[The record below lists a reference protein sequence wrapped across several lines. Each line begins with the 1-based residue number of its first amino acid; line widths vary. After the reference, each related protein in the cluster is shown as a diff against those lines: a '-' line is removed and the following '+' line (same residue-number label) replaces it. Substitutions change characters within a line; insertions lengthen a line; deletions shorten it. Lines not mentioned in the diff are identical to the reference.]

1 LEASLLRTLGKKK
14 EMKDDAVAAG
24 AWTVNFQGFGARAA
38 AKITGEVVVRGAA
51 ALAYRLVQIKTSRSR
66 RYRLK
71 VILLL
76 GGA

>member
-1 LEASLLRTLGKKK
+1 MK
-14 EMKDDAVAAG
+14 EEDAVAAG

-38 AKITGEVVVRGAA
+38 AKITGELVVRGAA
-51 ALAYRLVQIKTSRSR
+51 ALAYRLVQIKASRSR

-76 GGA
+76 GVA